1 VLPAKLVHSPPEREV
16 GMLMIG
22 TCDGWMFSRSVG
34 LPRES
39 VASSSAVETLF
50 ANVYG
55 AISHLS
61 QRSAR
66 VTNKGD

>member
-1 VLPAKLVHSPPEREV
+1 
-16 GMLMIG
+16 MLMIG
-22 TCDGWMFSRSVG
+22 TCDGWIFSRTVG
-34 LPRES
+34 LSRES

-50 ANVYG
+50 ANFYG